1 MTSGGFHDLNVGVRG
16 PHAAELQHGSPAQDW
31 GLRTT
36 AQATAALIFE
46 VIGEGLRQV
55 RGYDGE
61 PAWQLALVRRQ

>member
-1 MTSGGFHDLNVGVRG
+1 MLLTYTARITGAGL
-16 PHAAELQHGSPAQDW
+16 

>member
-1 MTSGGFHDLNVGVRG
+1 MLLTYTTRITGAGL
-16 PHAAELQHGSPAQDW
+16 

-36 AQATAALIFE
+36 AQATADLIFE